1 MRDIVI
7 PSMVI
12 KRELII
18 LVLSLV
24 SAFLLNVYSII
35 KYGTSWK
42 ELYSQVHV
50 VLGVALLIYVLVFLF
65 RIIISPVFRFF
76 TKKHA

>member
-7 PSMVI
+7 PSRVI

-18 LVLSLV
+18 LLVSLV
-24 SAFLLNVYSII
+24 SAFLLNIYSII

-42 ELYSQVHV
+42 ELYNQIHV
-50 VLGVALLIYVLVFLF
+50 VLGVALLIYVLVLLF
-65 RIIISPVFRFF
+65 RLIISPIFRLF
-76 TKKHA
+76 TKK

>member
-7 PSMVI
+7 PSRVV

-18 LVLSLV
+18 LLASLV
-24 SAFLLNVYSII
+24 AAFFLNVYSII

-50 VLGVALLIYVLVFLF
+50 VLGVAVIIYVLVLLF
-65 RIIISPVFRFF
+65 RLIISPIFRLFS
-76 TKKHA
+76 KK

>member
-7 PSMVI
+7 PSKVI

-18 LVLSLV
+18 IGVSLV
-24 SAFLLNVYSII
+24 SAFLLNVYSIV

-42 ELYSQVHV
+42 EIYNQIHI

-65 RIIISPVFRFF
+65 RLIISPIFRLFI
-76 TKKHA
+76 KK

>member
-7 PSMVI
+7 PSRVV

-18 LVLSLV
+18 LLASLV
-24 SAFLLNVYSII
+24 AAFILNVYSII

-50 VLGVALLIYVLVFLF
+50 VLGVAVIIYVLVLLF
-65 RIIISPVFRFF
+65 RLIISPIFRLFS
-76 TKKHA
+76 KK

>member
-7 PSMVI
+7 PSKVV

-18 LVLSLV
+18 LLVSLV
-24 SAFLLNVYSII
+24 SAFLLNIYSII

-42 ELYSQVHV
+42 EIYNQIHV
-50 VLGVALLIYVLVFLF
+50 VLGVALLIYVLVLLF
-65 RIIISPVFRFF
+65 RLIISPIFRLF
-76 TKKHA
+76 TKK

>member
-1 MRDIVI
+1 MRDIVV
-7 PSMVI
+7 PSRVV

-18 LVLSLV
+18 LLVSLV
-24 SAFLLNVYSII
+24 SAFLLNVYSIV

-42 ELYSQVHV
+42 EIYNQIHV

-65 RIIISPVFRFF
+65 RLIISPIFRLFI
-76 TKKHA
+76 KK

>member
-7 PSMVI
+7 PSKVI

-18 LVLSLV
+18 LLVSLV
-24 SAFLLNVYSII
+24 SAFLLNIYSII

-42 ELYSQVHV
+42 EIYNQIHV
-50 VLGVALLIYVLVFLF
+50 VLGVALLIYVLVLLF
-65 RIIISPVFRFF
+65 RLIISPIFRLF
-76 TKKHA
+76 TKK